1 MKREIRK
8 CLVNRDFEGI
18 RALAEK
24 RKLVLSRLLALT
36 FDPDEAIRWGAVEG
50 LGIASS
56 VWVEKDIE
64 SVREFCRRLLWL
76 VNDESGGVGWFV
88 PQALGAILGEN
99 HDSLSEF
106 IPSLLTVL
114 DVENE
119 KPILLGMLWALGRIG
134 PIGDDYVTD
143 ARDRIRPHLS
153 SADPDIQA
161 VAIKSDRQLRGGG
174 GESE

>member
-1 MKREIRK
+1 MKREIRT

-18 RALAEK
+18 RALAKK

-36 FDPDEAIRWGAVEG
+36 YDPDEAICWSAVEG

-56 VWVEKDIE
+56 VWVEKDVE

-88 PQALGAILGEN
+88 PQALGVILGEN
-99 HDSLSEF
+99 HDSLGEF
-106 IPSLLTVL
+106 IPALLTVL

-134 PIGDDYVTD
+134 PIHDDYIAQ
-143 ARDRIRPHLS
+143 ARERIRPYLS
-153 SADPDIQA
+153 SGDPDVQA
-161 VAIKSDRQLRGGG
+161 VAVESDRQLSGGC
-174 GESE
+174 EA